1 MNMVQ
6 GWIQRHLSNPQI
18 VSLTLV
24 LLASIL
30 LVTYF
35 GTTLAPFFAAIVLAY
50 LLEGPVAGL
59 ERSAVSR
66 GIATVLVWLVFVA
79 IVLVVLFAI
88 IPLVTAQL
96 AQAVQELP
104 GLVLSLQQYLHTLP
118 ERYPQ
123 VVSPAQIDDLL
134 GQINGVMVELR
145 NVVLA
150 RSWLVGVGL
159 IYFAVYLVLVPLLV
173 FFLLKDKPGILAWGR
188 RFLPEDMSLI
198 QHVWGDVD
206 RQLGNYVRGKAV
218 EIIIVG
224 SFAWMVFSLFGLN
237 YALLLATLTGVSVL
251 VPYLG
256 ALVVTLPVALVAA
269 AQWGVGSEM
278 AWVVFAYGV
287 IQALDGNVLV
297 PVLFSEAVDL
307 HPVAIIVA
315 VLFFGGIWGFW
326 GVFFAI
332 PLATVVNAVIQ
343 AWPQAKQAES
353 AANATPESEATA
365 EDTADTA
372 VQNPGISA

>member
-173 FFLLKDKPGILAWGR
+173 FSCSRTSRASWPGG
-188 RFLPEDMSLI
+188 
-198 QHVWGDVD
+198 
-206 RQLGNYVRGKAV
+206 
-218 EIIIVG
+218 
-224 SFAWMVFSLFGLN
+224 
-237 YALLLATLTGVSVL
+237 
-251 VPYLG
+251 G
-256 ALVVTLPVALVAA
+256 ASCPRT
-269 AQWGVGSEM
+269 
-278 AWVVFAYGV
+278 
-287 IQALDGNVLV
+287 
-297 PVLFSEAVDL
+297 
-307 HPVAIIVA
+307 
-315 VLFFGGIWGFW
+315 
-326 GVFFAI
+326 
-332 PLATVVNAVIQ
+332 
-343 AWPQAKQAES
+343 
-353 AANATPESEATA
+353 
-365 EDTADTA
+365 
-372 VQNPGISA
+372 